1 MSAYVVR
8 RLVAL
13 IPTLLGVSVVTFLII
28 KLIPGDIALTYAP
41 PDASAADLQALRES
55 LGLTAPLP
63 VQYVAWLGHVLHGDW
78 GYSISQGKPVLEA
91 LLPRLQNTMILAFAA
106 LAIAWVIGVRAG
118 VVPAAR
124 QGSLLDRGV
133 MVFALLGNSMPAF
146 WLGLVFILFFGL
158 QLGILPVSGMYS
170 PRGNREIGDL
180 LVHLVLPAS
189 TLGLVLAGLVARMTR
204 SAMLEIIRQDYIR
217 TAWAKG
223 LRESEVMRNHA
234 LRNAILPVITVLGLQ
249 LGNLLGG
256 SVIIETVYSWPG
268 IGFAMQQA
276 ILRRDAPVVQ
286 GGVLLA
292 ATSFVF
298 INLIVDLLYAAIDP
312 RVKYE

>member
-1 MSAYVVR
+1 MR
-8 RLVAL
+8 RLLAL
-13 IPTLLGVSVVTFLII
+13 IPTLLGVSVATFLII

-41 PDASAADLQALRES
+41 PDASAAELQALRES

-63 VQYVAWLGHVLHGDW
+63 IQYAAWLGHVLQGDW

-106 LAIAWVIGVRAG
+106 LIIAWVIGVTAG
-118 VVPAAR
+118 IVSAAR
-124 QGSLLDRGV
+124 QGSVLDRGV

-170 PRGNREIGDL
+170 PRGNHDIGDL

-223 LRESEVMRNHA
+223 LRESAVMRNHA

-276 ILRRDAPVVQ
+276 ILRRDAQVVQ

-292 ATSFVF
+292 AISFVF

-312 RVKYE
+312 RVKFE